1 MEHDD
6 VAIVGDVIPYPD
18 HFSTPSAACID
29 LAVPASSRVLFNYG
43 NMSNLQA
50 SNLFSVQGRVVV
62 ITGGGSGMSCP
73 TMEKKPG
80 IPTLLDQTV
89 LT

>member
-6 VAIVGDVIPYPD
+6 VAIAGDVYIPES
-18 HFSTPSAACID
+18 HHSSTLSAICID
-29 LAVPASSRVLFNYG
+29 LAVLASSRALFNYG

-62 ITGGGSGMSCP
+62 ITGGGSGMTCP
-73 TMEKKPG
+73 TVERNLG
-80 IPTLLDQTV
+80 LPTLLTK
-89 LT
+89 LY